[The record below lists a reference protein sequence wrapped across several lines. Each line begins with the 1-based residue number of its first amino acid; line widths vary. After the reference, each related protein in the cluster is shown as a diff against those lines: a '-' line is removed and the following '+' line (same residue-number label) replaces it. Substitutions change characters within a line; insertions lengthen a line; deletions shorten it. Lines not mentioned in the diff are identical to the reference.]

1 MYREITLATADGQI
15 KEFPFMANATTAIRF
30 RQVFQKELLGSITAI
45 VTSAGADQ
53 LARLLATAQAAE
65 AAGKT
70 EIDLGEMDPE
80 MVGVMIKIVGSGE
93 LDTISQMA
101 YIMHEQAAGADMNRL
116 SMTSYIDWLEQFDT
130 MEFLT
135 HAMDFIALY
144 MSQKAGTSTP
154 KKETAQPI
162 ER

>member
-1 MYREITLATADGQI
+1 MFREITLATAAGEI
-15 KEFPFMANATTAIRF
+15 KAFPFMANATTSIRF

-53 LARLLATAQAAE
+53 LAKLLTAAQAAE

-70 EIDLGEMDPE
+70 EIELNEMDPE

-93 LDTISQMA
+93 LDAISQMA
-101 YIMHEQAAGADMNRL
+101 YIMHEQAVKADMSAL
-116 SMTSYIDWLEQFDT
+116 SLSSYIDWLEQFDT

-135 HAMDFIALY
+135 HAMDFISLY
-144 MSQKAGTSTP
+144 MSQRTATSTP
-154 KKETAQPI
+154 KKDTAQPI
-162 ER
+162 EK